1 MKPADS
7 YTSFSEINER
17 LESIMHQTSD
27 ETLSLDDALTLYEEA
42 VQLGMRVSS
51 LIENTMEN
59 AADSAAVPSATSD
72 ASANTSSVVVTSDA
86 SVAEQNA
93 NQAEQEAAAFAVQ
106 QEAVFAASASD
117 AAANQARN

>member
-59 AADSAAVPSATSD
+59 AADSAAVPSTTSD
-72 ASANTSSVVVTSDA
+72 ASANTSSVLVASDA

-93 NQAEQEAAAFAVQ
+93 NQAEQEAVFAAQ

>member
-93 NQAEQEAAAFAVQ
+93 NPAEQEAVFAAQ